1 MDNNYN
7 KIISFVISIS
17 IYILI
22 ILIII
27 LYLKKADIK
36 KYNFKKNEIVVE
48 IDLLNINLDD
58 KKSLIKEKL
67 KPKKEKV
74 KIKKSK
80 SIDTKVKSNLKS
92 LFANVKMDALK
103 NTKKD
108 ILNVKENKTTSRFKS
123 KYTSKEKVKDIKVS
137 KLNSVNK
144 KKLITENNTS
154 NKDNIDEYYSEIKS
168 LILKRWYENP
178 LFNTDPYLIKVYVTI
193 NNKGEFNFN
202 IIKYSGNIQ
211 IDNLLTKFLKEQRD
225 IIYPVAK
232 DNKDKTILINFKSEN

>member
-27 LYLKKADIK
+27 LYLKKSDIK
-36 KYNFKKNEIVVE
+36 KYSFKKNEIVVE

-58 KKSLIKEKL
+58 KKSLIKEKV
-67 KPKKEKV
+67 KPKKEEI
-74 KIKKSK
+74 KIEKSK
-80 SIDTKVKSNLKS
+80 SIDSKVKSNLKS
-92 LFANVKMDALK
+92 LFANVKTDALK

-108 ILNVKENKTTSRFKS
+108 VLNVKENKTASRFKS
-123 KYTSKEKVKDIKVS
+123 KYTSKEKVKEIKVS

-144 KKLITENNTS
+144 KKINLNNTIS

-232 DNKDKTILINFKSEN
+232 DNKDKTILINFKSED